1 MKKALLNFK
10 VRKKLTQKELGDMF
24 SVSQG
29 TVSEALR
36 TTSNGERRFSVE
48 KLDGVPKPKHVKG
61 PIYALYVEKT
71 MGIGQLPW
79 DINSVGTN
87 SE

>member
-1 MKKALLNFK
+1 M
-10 VRKKLTQKELGDMF
+10 TKEQIVPGANLI
-24 SVSQG
+24 
-29 TVSEALR
+29 
-36 TTSNGERRFSVE
+36 
-48 KLDGVPKPKHVKG
+48 VPKPKHVKG

>member
-1 MKKALLNFK
+1 MREALFSFK

-36 TTSNGERRFSVE
+36 TTSTGERRFSVE

-61 PIYALYVEKT
+61 PLYALHVEKT

-79 DINSVGTN
+79 DIASVASD